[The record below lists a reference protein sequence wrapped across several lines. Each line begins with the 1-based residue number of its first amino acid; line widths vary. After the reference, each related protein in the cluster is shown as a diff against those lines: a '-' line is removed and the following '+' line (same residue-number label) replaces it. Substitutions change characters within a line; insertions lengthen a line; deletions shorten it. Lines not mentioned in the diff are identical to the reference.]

1 MVVKIQVMSLPLIVR
16 QWLAFLNIYI
26 QEGITYK
33 AAGVIWILTD
43 VSTAVTMPFVWIAA
57 SRGGEIAGYGAP
69 DFVLYYLV
77 MLFAS
82 TLISSHFM
90 WEIGYEIREGVFT
103 SHLIR
108 PFSYLQFILARNL
121 AWRVVRSALFLP
133 WMVIFVVMFWQWLG
147 GAQLYFGW
155 QVWALILGGHLVSVL
170 VVTALGLIAMFTGE
184 IDSIFNL
191 YYFPMLFL
199 SGRLV
204 PVDLMPEW
212 VRTLAAWTPFYY
224 QLDVPTRAIM
234 GRMTEAQMLQALG
247 GQLAWI
253 VVAYAG
259 YRLLWHYGRR
269 VYTGVGM

>member
-1 MVVKIQVMSLPLIVR
+1 MSLPLILR
-16 QWLAFLNIYI
+16 QWRAFLSIYI

-69 DFVLYYLV
+69 DFVLYYIV

-108 PFSYLQFILARNL
+108 PVSYLQFILARNL
-121 AWRVVRSALFLP
+121 AWRVVRSVLFIP
-133 WMVIFVVMFWQWLG
+133 WILIFVLMFWQWLG
-147 GAQLYFGW
+147 GAQLYLGW
-155 QVWALILGGHLVSVL
+155 HVWALILGGHLVSIL

-184 IDSIFNL
+184 IESIFNL

-212 VRTLAAWTPFYY
+212 VRTMAAWTPFYY

-234 GRMTEAQMLQALG
+234 GRMSEAQMYQAMA

-253 VVAYAG
+253 VVAYLG
-259 YRLLWHYGRR
+259 YRCLWHYGRR